1 MGRIA
6 GLDHVAFDVVDLERS
21 TSFYREVFDAQVVLE
36 NPAVLA
42 RQLLLG
48 GALLSLHELG
58 SQLDPTL
65 LAGRPTAGAA
75 DFCMT
80 WEGEIVEAVELLGR
94 HGWRSSPDRWVDETV
109 RALRASPSTFAIL
122 TTTCWS

>member
-1 MGRIA
+1 MGRIV

-36 NPAVLA
+36 NPALLA

-48 GALLSLHELG
+48 GALLSLHQLG
-58 SQLDPTL
+58 SQLGPTL

-80 WEGEIVEAVELLGR
+80 WEGGSSRPLAIGAAAGGDHRRSGGSTKPYGR
-94 HGWRSSPDRWVDETV
+94 SEPVHLFSRS
-109 RALRASPSTFAIL
+109 
-122 TTTCWS
+122 